1 MRQEVIPDV
10 KQGSRLQY
18 IREGAKRTA
27 AAGFDAPLKLLRP
40 DLRYYETEM
49 VEMGYKIFT
58 LSPGSTST
66 KLAVFEDEKMLFKA
80 NVRHDPETL
89 AGFAHVPDQKDY
101 RVATILDNLKENG
114 ISIEEM
120 DAFAA
125 YSGGLVSTPGGI
137 FPVNDK
143 ILEDCMSMRL
153 MEHPAIL
160 GAPIIHDFAVKTG
173 KPAFLVNPPDVDEFD
188 DIARLT
194 GIKGIYRESHV
205 HVLNQKE
212 VAMRA
217 AKELGKPYS
226 ECRLVVCHVGGG
238 LSITAQKDGRIVDG
252 NDVLNGDGPMAPNRS
267 GYVPLLP
274 VIKQCFSGKYTLDDM
289 KKRVSKTGGLLS
301 LVGTDDML
309 EIKKR
314 IENGDEWADL
324 VYRNFAYQLAKYI
337 GSYACVLEGQVD
349 AIVMTGGV
357 SNDADFIANVKK
369 YAGWIAPVI
378 VYGGDFEMEALA
390 SGAIRALS
398 GEEETKE
405 YTGEPVWNGFAFE
418 P

>member
-1 MRQEVIPDV
+1 MAHR
-10 KQGSRLQY
+10 
-18 IREGAKRTA
+18 
-27 AAGFDAPLKLLRP
+27 
-40 DLRYYETEM
+40 
-49 VEMGYKIFT
+49 IFT

-66 KLAVFEDEKMLFKA
+66 KLAVFDGTEQVFKA
-80 NVRHDPETL
+80 NVQHDPAVLKT
-89 AGFAHVPDQKDY
+89 FARVSEQKPY
-101 RVATILDNLKENG
+101 RVDTILGLLKENN
-114 ISIEEM
+114 IDIASM

-143 ILEDCMSMRL
+143 ILEDCSSGRL

-160 GAPIIHDFAVKTG
+160 GAQIIGDFADKTG

-188 DIARLT
+188 DVARVC

-217 AKELGKPYS
+217 AAELGKKYE
-226 ECRLVVCHVGGG
+226 ECCFVVCHVGGG
-238 LSITAQKDGRIVDG
+238 LSITAQKYGRIVDG

-274 VIKQCFSGKYTLDDM
+274 VIKMCFSGKYTEDDM
-289 KKRVSKTGGLLS
+289 KKKVSKTGGLIS
-301 LVGTDDML
+301 LLGTDNML

-314 IENGDEWADL
+314 IEEGDKWAKL
-324 VYRNFAYQLAKYI
+324 VYENFAYQLAKYI
-337 GSYACVLEGQVD
+337 GSYACVMEGKVD

-357 SNDADFIANVKK
+357 SNDKDFIENIRK
-369 YAGWIAPVI
+369 YAGWIAPLI

-390 SGAIRALS
+390 SGAIRALD
-398 GEEETKE
+398 GVEETKE
-405 YTGEPVWNGFAFE
+405 YTGVPVWNGFPFE
-418 P
+418 YKD